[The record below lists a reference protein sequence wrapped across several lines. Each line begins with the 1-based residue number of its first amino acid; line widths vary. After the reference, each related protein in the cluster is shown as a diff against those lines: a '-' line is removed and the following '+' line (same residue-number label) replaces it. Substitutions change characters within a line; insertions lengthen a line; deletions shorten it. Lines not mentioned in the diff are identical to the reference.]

1 MLHRLLSVSVSCL
14 KDKASITDGIH
25 ASILFEEGS
34 GIRVISAK
42 HPKDNYFELSLCEEI
57 SAIQHTQNPRTA
69 LRVGDVILSTV
80 GTIGNVAVV
89 DPSMLPANSD
99 RHVGIIRPNG
109 GMPPEFISTF
119 LLSRYGR
126 FQTRRETTGNVQPNL
141 FISKISEL
149 IIPIFSNDFMHSIQ
163 TIVCSA
169 SECRR
174 RSELRT
180 LDAQQILL
188 HALGLGGWQPSEP
201 LTYTRRA
208 SEAFAAGR
216 LDAEHWAPKFD
227 ALLSLIKEKGAV
239 SLGDAV
245 TERVRRGISPE
256 YVEDG
261 DILVINSQHVGK
273 THVILDDNRKTL
285 RSLANLDGN
294 ESRTGIVRKGDVL
307 LNSTGVITI
316 GRSQC
321 VLEDMVAVADN
332 HIAIIRP
339 NKSIDPV
346 YLACF
351 LNSQPGMMQ
360 TERGYSGSSGQ
371 IELRPEVVEDF
382 LIWLAPQEIQD
393 AVKQSVEMAHRAR
406 KESRLLLERAKRA
419 VEIAIEQNEAAALEY
434 LNTISD

>member
-216 LDAEHWAPKFD
+216 LDAEYFSP
-227 ALLSLIKEKGAV
+227 
-239 SLGDAV
+239 
-245 TERVRRGISPE
+245 RVRNLIS
-256 YVEDG
+256 YLSKDG
-261 DILVINSQHVGK
+261 LKIGNVARPQKKHFDSHINGDFNYIEISDVHNDGTASSERLHSAEAPSRATWHV
-273 THVILDDNRKTL
+273 H
-285 RSLANLDGN
+285 
-294 ESRTGIVRKGDVL
+294 KGDV
-307 LNSTGVITI
+307 IT
-316 GRSQC
+316 S
-321 VLEDMVAVADN
+321 MVRP
-332 HIAIIRP
+332 IRRL
-339 NKSIDPV
+339 SAQITQDQDGFV
-346 YLACF
+346 C
-351 LNSQPGMMQ
+351 
-360 TERGYSGSSGQ
+360 SSGFVVLKPISVSSELLLTYLRLPLICELLDLHTSASMYPAISEQ
-371 IELRPEVVEDF
+371 DMLRIPFRRIESPYEDK
-382 LIWLAPQEIQD
+382 IIQCIQN
-393 AVKQSVEMAHRAR
+393 AYRAR
-406 KESRLLLERAKRA
+406 NDARLLLVRAKRA
-419 VEIAIEQNEAAALEY
+419 VEIAIEQSEAAALEY
-434 LNTISD
+434 LNKVSD